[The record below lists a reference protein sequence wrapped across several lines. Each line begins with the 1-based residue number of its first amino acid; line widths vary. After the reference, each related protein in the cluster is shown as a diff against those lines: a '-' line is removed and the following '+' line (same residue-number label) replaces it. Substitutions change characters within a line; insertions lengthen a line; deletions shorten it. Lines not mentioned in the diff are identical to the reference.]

1 MSSHTASPRGTGDFL
16 NSEERSSAMSA
27 ALARN
32 WWAVVIRGVA
42 AILFGVIALLAP
54 GIALLSFVIVFAAYM
69 LVDGVFAVV
78 SAVRAMAR
86 HERWGLLIIQGLAS
100 LAAAAVAFVWPGIT
114 VAAFVILVAAW
125 AVVTGTL
132 ELFAAPRL
140 AQGHGRIWMFLGGLA
155 SILFG
160 ILLIIAPL
168 IGAVVLT
175 WWIGAYAL
183 VSGISLCI
191 LAFRLRQ
198 KDHQHPGDTVGAR
211 A

>member
-1 MSSHTASPRGTGDFL
+1 MSTSGTGEFL
-16 NSEERSSAMSA
+16 NAEERSTAMSA
-27 ALARN
+27 ALSRN

-54 GIALLSFVIVFAAYM
+54 GIALLSVVIVFAAYM
-69 LVDGVFAVV
+69 LVDGVFAIV
-78 SAVRAMAR
+78 SAVRAMTR
-86 HERWGLLIIQGLAS
+86 HERWGFLIIEGLAS
-100 LAAAAVAFVWPGIT
+100 LAAAGVAFVWPGIT

-125 AVVTGTL
+125 ALVTGAL

-140 AQGHGRIWMFLGGLA
+140 ARGSGQIWMFLGGLA
-155 SILFG
+155 SVLFG
-160 ILLIIAPL
+160 LLLIIAPL

-183 VSGISLCI
+183 VSGVSLCI

-198 KDHQHPGDTVGAR
+198 KRHGHPSAPVGAR

>member
-1 MSSHTASPRGTGDFL
+1 MSSHTAGTGESL
-16 NSEERSSAMSA
+16 NAEERSAVMSA
-27 ALARN
+27 ALSRN
-32 WWAVVIRGVA
+32 WWAVVVRGVA

-54 GIALLSFVIVFAAYM
+54 GAALLSFVIVFAAYM
-69 LVDGVFAVV
+69 LVDGVFAIV

-86 HERWGLLIIQGLAS
+86 HERWGFLIIEGLAS

-114 VAAFVILVAAW
+114 VAVFVILVAAW
-125 AVVTGTL
+125 ALVTGAL

-140 AQGHGRIWMFLGGLA
+140 ARGSGQIWMFLGGLA
-155 SILFG
+155 SVLFG

-183 VSGISLCI
+183 VSGVSLCI

-198 KDHQHPGDTVGAR
+198 KNHEQPLGPVGAR